1 MTRLMVCDYLG
12 REGFVVVQ
20 AENGAVAMEKLLTE
34 DYDVVLLDLEM
45 PEMDGFEVLAR
56 MKADEI
62 LRSVPA
68 IVISGLD
75 AIDAVLKAIQMGAVD
90 HLEKPFNPLILQTR
104 IDACLEKKR
113 WHDQEQ
119 ELLIEIAREKS
130 RSEMLLLN
138 ILPKPIAERLK
149 QGEKNIADSF
159 PDVTV
164 MFADLVG
171 FTGLSTHVA
180 PDEVVRLLNEI
191 FTAFDLLSESH
202 GLEKIKT
209 IGDCYMA
216 VSGLP
221 EPRADHAAAAAGMA
235 LEMVDTIARF
245 NADYHLSLQI
255 RIGMHTGLVVAGV
268 IGKNKFIYDL
278 WGDTVN
284 TASRMESH
292 SKPGRIQVSAAT
304 RELLAGRFRLK
315 RRGVIKVKSKGKM
328 LTYWLEGRKP

>member
-1 MTRLMVCDYLG
+1 
-12 REGFVVVQ
+12 
-20 AENGAVAMEKLLTE
+20 
-34 DYDVVLLDLEM
+34 
-45 PEMDGFEVLAR
+45 
-56 MKADEI
+56 
-62 LRSVPA
+62 RSVPA

-75 AIDAVLKAIQMGAVD
+75 EMDSILKAIQMGAVD
-90 HLEKPFNPLILQTR
+90 HLEKPFNPLLLQTR

-113 WHDQEQ
+113 WHDQAQ

-130 RSEMLLLN
+130 RSEQLLLN

-149 QGEKNIADSF
+149 KGEKNIADSF

-164 MFADLVG
+164 LFADLVG
-171 FTGLSTHVA
+171 FTGLSVHVS

-191 FTAFDLLSESH
+191 FPTFDLLAEKH

-221 EPRADHAAAAAGMA
+221 QPRADHAAAAADMV
-235 LEMVDTIARF
+235 LDMVDAIARF
-245 NADYHLSLQI
+245 NAEYHLSLQI

-268 IGKNKFIYDL
+268 TGKNKFIYDL
-278 WGDTVN
+278 WGDTIN
-284 TASRMESH
+284 TASRMETH
-292 SKPGRIQVSAAT
+292 SKPGRIQVSTAT
-304 RELLAGRFRLK
+304 RDLLAGQFRLK
-315 RRGVIKVKSKGKM
+315 RRGIIKVKGKGKM

>member
-1 MTRLMVCDYLG
+1 MTRAMLSDYL
-12 REGFVVVQ
+12 RRDGFEVSV
-20 AENGAVAMEKLLTE
+20 AENGAVAMAKLLTE
-34 DYDVVLLDLEM
+34 DFDLVLLDLEM
-45 PEMDGFEVLAR
+45 PEMNGFEVLER
-56 MKADEI
+56 MKGDEV

-75 AIDAVLKAIQMGAVD
+75 DMDHILQAIQMGAVD
-90 HLEKPFNPLILQTR
+90 HLHKPFNPLILRTR

-119 ELLIEIAREKS
+119 DLLIQIAREKS
-130 RSEMLLLN
+130 RSDQLLLN
-138 ILPKPIAERLK
+138 ILPSPIAERLK

-164 MFADLVG
+164 LFADLVG
-171 FTGLSTHVA
+171 FTNLSVHIS

-191 FTAFDLLSESH
+191 FTSFDLLADRC

-216 VSGLP
+216 ASGLP
-221 EPRADHAAAAAGMA
+221 KPRLDHAPAAADMA
-235 LEMVDTIARF
+235 LAILEVVARF
-245 NADYHLSLQI
+245 NADYHTSLQI

-268 IGKNKFIYDL
+268 IGKNKFIFDL

-292 SKPGRIQVSAAT
+292 SKPGRIQVSAAMHG
-304 RELLAGRFRLK
+304 LLADRYRLK
-315 RRGVIKVKSKGKM
+315 RRGVIQVKGKGKM
-328 LTYWLEGRKP
+328 LTYWLEGRKT